1 MVKCCNENAIR
12 EAAYFIWQNS
22 GCPSGQDEQIWAMAV
37 EQLSKNSNKNSC
49 CKTTAK
55 KTSTSSKKASASSSK
70 SKTSSAKKSSK

>member
-37 EQLSKNSNKNSC
+37 EQLSNSNKNSC
-49 CKTTAK
+49 CKSTTK
-55 KTSTSSKKASASSSK
+55 KTSSSCKKASASSSK